1 MYFSTAGQER
11 NFELLFKERNSGPQ
25 GCGRKDSFK
34 KIIKAKSLLKTLM
47 SIDASCYLYSY

>member
-1 MYFSTAGQER
+1 MYFSTAGQEQ